1 MHVFVAGA
9 TGALGRRLIP
19 QLIAAGHEV
28 TATTRT
34 PEKAGEL
41 RALGAEPV
49 VVDGLD
55 AAGMTKAVADAEPD
69 AVVHQMTA
77 LAGKANLRRFDRW
90 FATTNELRTKGT
102 DILLAAARS
111 AGVQRFVAQ
120 SYTGWTNPTAGGPVK
135 SEDAGF
141 DPDPPKMQRQSLA
154 AIRHV
159 EETVPAAA
167 RLGIVLRYGNF
178 YGPGESDS
186 LVEPIRKR
194 RLPVIADG
202 AGVWSWIHL
211 DDAAGA
217 TVAALERGEPGVYN
231 VTDDEPA
238 PVSEWLPYLAEA
250 VGAKQPMRVPVWL
263 ARIMAGSVPV
273 RWMTEGRGSSN
284 EKAKRELGWQ
294 PGWPTWR
301 EGFKTL

>member
-1 MHVFVAGA
+1 
-9 TGALGRRLIP
+9 
-19 QLIAAGHEV
+19 
-28 TATTRT
+28 
-34 PEKAGEL
+34 
-41 RALGAEPV
+41 
-49 VVDGLD
+49 
-55 AAGMTKAVADAEPD
+55 
-69 AVVHQMTA
+69 
-77 LAGKANLRRFDRW
+77 
-90 FATTNELRTKGT
+90 
-102 DILLAAARS
+102 
-111 AGVQRFVAQ
+111 
-120 SYTGWTNPTAGGPVK
+120 
-135 SEDAGF
+135 
-141 DPDPPKMQRQSLA
+141 MQRQSLA